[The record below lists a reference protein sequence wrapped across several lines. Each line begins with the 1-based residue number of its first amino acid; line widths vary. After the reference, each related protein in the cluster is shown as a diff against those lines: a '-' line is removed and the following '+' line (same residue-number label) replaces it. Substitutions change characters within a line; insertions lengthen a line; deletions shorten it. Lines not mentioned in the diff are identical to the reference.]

1 LYELYPQTTGEW
13 NEPVRYSIQEGSD
26 RQNSISN
33 LVFDVA
39 GNLYDTTSEGGLGS
53 GVIFGLTPT
62 ANARWR
68 ENVPHRFQGPP
79 DAAFAYNGM
88 VADGLGN
95 FYGATVHGGADG
107 EGAIYKFTP
116 NQKSRYDA
124 GMSLRTQADKN

>member
-1 LYELYPQTTGEW
+1 VLSSFQG
-13 NEPVRYSIQEGSD
+13 GSD
-26 RQNSISN
+26 GQNSISN

-39 GNLYDTTSEGGLGS
+39 GNLYGTTSESGLGS

-68 ENVPHRFQGPP
+68 EIVPHQFQGPP
-79 DAAFAYNGM
+79 DAPFAYNGM

-95 FYGATVHGGADG
+95 FYGATVHGGTDR

-116 NQKSRYDA
+116 NQESRDDA
-124 GMSLRTQADKN
+124 GMSLRNEAHKD